1 MRRTWTLAA
10 VLLLGTAAAAH
21 AAEIPIDRLSLNVPS
36 GREVRVDFP
45 VGEFRVEPA
54 TGSKVTFDLT
64 AKCKRWTGEDCED
77 RTDRIRVETEDAGG
91 VLRIRI
97 KGFPK
102 MNSHGFSLRG
112 VLRVPRDLA
121 LRVDMGVGDLDI
133 ADIHGDLDV
142 ELGVGDADIRTA
154 SRAVR
159 SVEVATG
166 VGDASVIAEGHRVRR
181 RAFISSAASWDEG
194 RGQSRVNLNVGVG
207 DATVRVD

>member
-1 MRRTWTLAA
+1 MRRLWTLAA
-10 VLLLGTAAAAH
+10 VLLLASAASAR
-21 AAEIPIDRLSLNVPS
+21 AAEIPIDQLTLDVPN
-36 GREVRVDFP
+36 GKEVRVDFP

-54 TGSKVTFDLT
+54 TGSKVTFELA
-64 AKCKRWTGEDCED
+64 AKCKRWSGGDCEE
-77 RTDRIRVETEDAGG
+77 RAERIRVETEDAGG
-91 VLRIRI
+91 ILRIRI
-97 KGFPK
+97 AGFPK

-133 ADIHGDLDV
+133 ADIDGDLDV
-142 ELGVGDADIRTA
+142 DLGVGDADIRTA

-166 VGDASVIAEGHRVRR
+166 VGDASVIAVGHRVRR
-181 RAFISSAASWDEG
+181 RAFISSSASWEDG
-194 RGQSRVNLNVGVG
+194 RGQSRVSLNVGMG